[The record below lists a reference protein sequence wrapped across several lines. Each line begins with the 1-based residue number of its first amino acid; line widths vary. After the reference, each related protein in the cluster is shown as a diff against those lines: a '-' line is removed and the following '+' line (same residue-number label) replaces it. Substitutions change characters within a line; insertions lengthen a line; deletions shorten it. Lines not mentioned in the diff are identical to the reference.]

1 MRSPIA
7 FSAEDGTTLR
17 GWHYVPDRS
26 RKYYPTV
33 VFAHG
38 FTALKEHYLD
48 NFADAFAKAG
58 FASIVFDN
66 RGFGESDGL
75 PRQHIDPWKQI
86 SDYRDAITYAE
97 TLPETDARRI
107 AVWGTSYS
115 GGRAMV
121 VAAIDRRV
129 MCVVA
134 QVPLTSGHANIRRML
149 RGDFLSA
156 LQRQCEDDRHSR
168 KAGKLRK
175 MIAAIT
181 NDPDIPAGR
190 PAVRSVERRKA
201 IGSSAASRRPEASVH
216 RLQRSQRA
224 DRDLDW
230 RCHRDFWYTICRC
243 RNHRLSAETRR
254 SKPCIFRIW
263 PFCCRRTGVAGART
277 RSKRSRRPARRRVGA
292 ENVLCG
298 HHERLTRSRVGDDPG
313 S

>member
-17 GWHYVPDRS
+17 GWHYVPDQS
-26 RKYYPTV
+26 KKYYPTV

-48 NFADAFAKAG
+48 DFADAFAKAG

-97 TLPETDARRI
+97 TSPETDARRI

-115 GGRAMV
+115 GGHAMV

-129 MCVVA
+129 KCVVA
-134 QVPLTSGHANIRRML
+134 QVPLTSGHANIRCML

-156 LQRQCEDDRHSR
+156 LQRQCEDDRRSR

-181 NDPDIPAGR
+181 NDPDIPAAMPTADTFDFFSGTQER
-190 PAVRSVERRKA
+190 APRWKSEVTLQSVEMSMEYEPGIYARLISPTPFLMLAAYDDILTPYDLAVQVYEDALPPKKLVMRPGGHFDA
-201 IGSSAASRRPEASVH
+201 YVADFAAASSAAIDWFTEH
-216 RLQRSQRA
+216 LHA
-224 DRDLDW
+224 D
-230 RCHRDFWYTICRC
+230 
-243 RNHRLSAETRR
+243 
-254 SKPCIFRIW
+254 
-263 PFCCRRTGVAGART
+263 
-277 RSKRSRRPARRRVGA
+277 
-292 ENVLCG
+292 
-298 HHERLTRSRVGDDPG
+298 
-313 S
+313 